1 MLMQMND
8 FAKESL
14 NQIEGLSTR
23 RKQHEGGDEDEDEER
38 HLELKGPRFLL
49 LSPET

>member
-1 MLMQMND
+1 MLFLVD
-8 FAKESL
+8 FAKEPL

-38 HLELKGPRFLL
+38 HLEMKGPRFLL